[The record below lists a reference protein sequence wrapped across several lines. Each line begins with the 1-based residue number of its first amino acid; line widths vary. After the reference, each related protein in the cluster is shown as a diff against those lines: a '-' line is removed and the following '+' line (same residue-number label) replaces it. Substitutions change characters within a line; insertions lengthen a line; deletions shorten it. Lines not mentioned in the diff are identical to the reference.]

1 MKGINNDFLNKL
13 TMTSGSLQSI
23 GKRTNVITNVI
34 DTMQSSLMVAST
46 MEVVESWKRK
56 TRILITVIR

>member
-23 GKRTNVITNVI
+23 GKRTNVITNVV